1 MMLNKKGCDIVDK
14 TTKYMKIS
22 LIVNFILSIIKLIFG
37 LIGNIKSLVA
47 DGIHSFSDLTT
58 DIIAILGNK
67 LSRKPAD
74 NDHPKGHGKIEYITS
89 LIISCFIIILGI
101 SIFKNSFSNSA
112 TIPNIYLIIVVIIT
126 IIAKYFLSYLL
137 IQKGKEINNMILIS
151 SGKESYTDVY
161 SSLLVLTVIVI
172 SQFSKKFYFLRYADM
187 IGSILISVLILSM
200 GIKLLFQNLSLLI
213 GEAEQSIDKINAVKE
228 IIINRN
234 EKFML
239 EECTLFKLGSY
250 YEVVIKI
257 MVDGN
262 TSVKEGHE
270 LMDEIEYDLLNSD
283 MNIKYVIVHIEPTK
297 EEQNK

>member
-1 MMLNKKGCDIVDK
+1 
-14 TTKYMKIS
+14 
-22 LIVNFILSIIKLIFG
+22 
-37 LIGNIKSLVA
+37 
-47 DGIHSFSDLTT
+47 
-58 DIIAILGNK
+58 
-67 LSRKPAD
+67 
-74 NDHPKGHGKIEYITS
+74 
-89 LIISCFIIILGI
+89 
-101 SIFKNSFSNSA
+101 
-112 TIPNIYLIIVVIIT
+112 
-126 IIAKYFLSYLL
+126 
-137 IQKGKEINNMILIS
+137 
-151 SGKESYTDVY
+151 
-161 SSLLVLTVIVI
+161 
-172 SQFSKKFYFLRYADM
+172 
-187 IGSILISVLILSM
+187 M

-257 MVDGN
+257 MVYGN

-297 EEQNK
+297 EEKNK